1 MEAAVGLSRP
11 QKDAAGVAASES
23 AGGMETVCKYCGEDF
38 KFYRSLKHHLRSESS
53 CSHKPYTCRDCMLGF
68 STKANCLRHIQKQH
82 TPIAG
87 ATVESRMTVN
97 EVTVACILLSHL
109 SATAKSFLN
118 NAAPQNTLSHT
129 PKPNDTSPPGIAPF
143 PTTKRQPKK
152 MSVMLYCSTFL
163 YIVLLVFILHIS
175 YCFFLIFNY
184 FYASLP
190 ILWPPMHYVFDLFI
204 CPCMHV
210 CVHAYLLVCR
220 WRHSRTGM
228 LSSLSLF
235 WLMCMHVNG

>member
-1 MEAAVGLSRP
+1 MATKEEMEAAVGLSRL
-11 QKDAAGVAASES
+11 QKDAAGAAASES

-129 PKPNDTSPPGIAPF
+129 PKPNDT
-143 PTTKRQPKK
+143 RQPKK

-175 YCFFLIFNY
+175 YCFF
-184 FYASLP
+184 
-190 ILWPPMHYVFDLFI
+190 
-204 CPCMHV
+204 
-210 CVHAYLLVCR
+210 
-220 WRHSRTGM
+220 
-228 LSSLSLF
+228 
-235 WLMCMHVNG
+235 